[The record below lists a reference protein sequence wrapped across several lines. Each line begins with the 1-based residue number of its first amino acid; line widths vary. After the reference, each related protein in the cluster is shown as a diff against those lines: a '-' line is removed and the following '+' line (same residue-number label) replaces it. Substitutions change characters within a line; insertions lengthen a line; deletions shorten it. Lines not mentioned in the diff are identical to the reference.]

1 MDTDDNNNE
10 FDIPLNRPLHL
21 INPNNFNRCLAYSGF
36 SMLFLSTSLLIILT
50 ILISPVTRE
59 VSETL
64 EDSHTTISDLQTIL
78 PEIKES
84 LQILKDFCHIPDF
97 QKYCYPHTQNN
108 L

>member
-1 MDTDDNNNE
+1 MEREDPNDE
-10 FDIPLNRPLHL
+10 FNVPLNQPYFAAS
-21 INPNNFNRCLAYSGF
+21 PQQFNRCLAYSAF
-36 SMLFLSTSLLIILT
+36 SMIFFSTSLLVILT

-64 EDSHTTISDLQTIL
+64 DDSHTTISDLQTIL

-97 QKYCYPHTQNN
+97 QKYCYPH
-108 L
+108 LK